1 MVAISAN
8 RGALA
13 AILAVACLVVTL
25 VVVQEHSGDFIAV
38 REQGNSNN
46 KGSGTD
52 WENAD
57 GKTWLR
63 DTDATGHIIIHQD
76 DHMVESA
83 ARHADRKFGMFS
95 KQARKADLDIT
106 IGGNDDVTKSM
117 NKAIRERHRWAKKIK
132 AARAT
137 TAEEI
142 REITDE
148 TFHKAMVK
156 KRIAL
161 RKKAMRE
168 KEHKRLAKLDRKK
181 RILVQAKK
189 DCEKLKRIYSKAVP
203 KNKKA
208 YEKANCDFVLA
219 QA

>member
-1 MVAISAN
+1 MLAVSAN
-8 RGALA
+8 RSALA
-13 AILAVACLVVTL
+13 AILALACLVVTL
-25 VVVQEHSGDFIAV
+25 VVVQEHSDDIITV
-38 REQGNSNN
+38 SEQGYTDN
-46 KGSGTD
+46 KGRGTD
-52 WENAD
+52 WEHAD

-83 ARHADRKFGMFS
+83 AAHADRKFGMFS
-95 KQARKADLDIT
+95 KRARKADLHIT

-117 NKAIRERHRWAKKIK
+117 EKAIHDRHKFAKKVQ
-132 AARAT
+132 ADRDRT
-137 TAEEI
+137 RQEI

-148 TFHKAMVK
+148 TFHKAMEK
-156 KRIAL
+156 KRIAA
-161 RKKAMRE
+161 RKKAANE
-168 KEHKRLAKLDRKK
+168 KEHKKLAKLNRKK

-189 DCEKLKRIYSKAVP
+189 DCENLKRIYSHAVP

-208 YEKANCDFVLA
+208 YMKAKCDFVLA